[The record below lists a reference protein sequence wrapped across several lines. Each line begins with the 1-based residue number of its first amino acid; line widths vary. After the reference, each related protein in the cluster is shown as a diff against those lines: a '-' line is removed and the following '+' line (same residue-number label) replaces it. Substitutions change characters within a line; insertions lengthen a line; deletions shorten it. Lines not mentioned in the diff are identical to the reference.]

1 VKSGLLVAAAA
12 GVILNIALGV
22 RDIAGRLGVVAPRLD
37 GALLGDEAADGGGF
51 ARRLL
56 APTLPLDVFIVVVLA
71 VLVRAESY
79 SAIATGLALAAIG
92 AVVVIPALGGELV
105 LWSHEAERASHE
117 DEAAL
122 LPRLQRVGIHADEI
136 WFCRTPIVTFWRPQ
150 LLTPSLVVGRRVL
163 LWEKLRGVPVPRAA
177 GIALGPVARFWPWAL
192 WPLGIGALFRASDP
206 SSALPWWI
214 FGSVAGLITLA
225 AAPDL
230 LRMYFVNA
238 AMRTDAAAR
247 EAIRGRLDVGAIE
260 VALVAARG
268 SGWFTH
274 AGTRLT
280 WAGAVT
286 RARRA
291 GRRAGLD
298 DKVIDAMANEVLG
311 QG

>member
-1 VKSGLLVAAAA
+1 
-12 GVILNIALGV
+12 
-22 RDIAGRLGVVAPRLD
+22 
-37 GALLGDEAADGGGF
+37 
-51 ARRLL
+51 
-56 APTLPLDVFIVVVLA
+56 
-71 VLVRAESY
+71 
-79 SAIATGLALAAIG
+79 
-92 AVVVIPALGGELV
+92 
-105 LWSHEAERASHE
+105 
-117 DEAAL
+117 
-122 LPRLQRVGIHADEI
+122 
-136 WFCRTPIVTFWRPQ
+136 
-150 LLTPSLVVGRRVL
+150 
-163 LWEKLRGVPVPRAA
+163 
-177 GIALGPVARFWPWAL
+177 
-192 WPLGIGALFRASDP
+192 LGIGALFRASDP